1 MFTPL
6 LAPIVIFLSTKYLI
20 YGFTS
25 SCCSIFSYVIVCPFV
40 LLQFVGFWFLLWYL
54 QYAGFWLHL
63 WYLLVTPLV
72 SSGYSF
78 GIFWFLLWYL
88 LVTHLLSSIC
98 RLLVTPLI
106 SSGDCFGIFWLLLLY
121 LLVTPLVSSGYS
133 FAIFNLSVSSYSFGS
148 CETVALYGPFVLAKK
163 KDHKGLRLRTT
174 PLISSGFSCVR
185 QLFVSSCDTEL

>member
-1 MFTPL
+1 MSPWCLIKWRFCRKASMFTPL

-25 SCCSIFSYVIVCPFV
+25 SCCPIFSFVIVCPFV

-78 GIFWFLLWYL
+78 GIFWFLLWYF

-106 SSGDCFGIFWLLLLY
+106 SSGDCFGIFWLLLWY
-121 LLVTPLVSSGYS
+121 LLVTHLLFSIWRFLVTPLV
-133 FAIFNLSVSSYSFGS
+133 A
-148 CETVALYGPFVLAKK
+148 AK
-163 KDHKGLRLRTT
+163 
-174 PLISSGFSCVR
+174 P
-185 QLFVSSCDTEL
+185 